1 MLKSSNSQRLKRL
14 MDSGRTV
21 FTLLELRMFWRANAL
36 NAKIA
41 AVRMTDKG
49 LLLRL
54 ADGYYALNERYN
66 RYEFANR
73 LLSPSYVSFHAV
85 LFFAGV
91 NFQARG
97 EIGSVARRV
106 SRRKIQDTLYSYCAM
121 KEDLFF
127 NRDGLVIRDGVFMA
141 DPERAV
147 LDSFYFGYLPDVD
160 DAAKL
165 NKTHLQNLS
174 RYYPLTVQK
183 KTRALL

>member
-1 MLKSSNSQRLKRL
+1 

-165 NKTHLQNLS
+165 NKTHLQNLI